1 MRKPSF
7 LVLLFSALFCSALSA
22 QTQPSPDQP
31 QLPNGPGKETVQAV
45 CSKCHTLDRV
55 VAAGFTRDGWQLMVN
70 QMISN
75 GAPLR
80 PDQIPEVVDYLARNF
95 PEKPMPAAVI
105 LPGPVEATIREW
117 KVPTPGSRP
126 HDPLYAPDGS
136 VWYTGNAA
144 NLLGRFDPK
153 TAEFREYH
161 LNTPHSGPHGLVADK
176 DGNIWF
182 TANQAAYV
190 GKLDPKTGNITEYK
204 MPDPDAR
211 DPHTPVFD
219 RDGTLWFTL
228 QGADMIGRLIPAT
241 GEVKL
246 AKVPTAKAL
255 PYGIVVDSKGAVY
268 FDEFGSNKIGSID
281 PVTMEIREYVL
292 PDAAARPRRIAI
304 GSDDLIWYSDY
315 ASGHL
320 GRLDPRTGRATE
332 WLSPGG
338 PKSRPYGITIVG
350 DAIWYS
356 ESGTRPNTVV
366 RFDPAAEKFQTWPI
380 PSGGGVVRN
389 MVHTPDGNLWLACS
403 GVNGIAEVEIIPQPK
418 NSGKPAGL

>member
-1 MRKPSF
+1 MRTRSF
-7 LVLLFSALFCSALSA
+7 LVLLMLSSGLFCSALFA
-22 QTQPSPDQP
+22 QTQPAPDQP
-31 QLPNGPGKETVQAV
+31 QLPDGPGKATVEAV

-55 VAAGFTRDGWQLMVN
+55 ISAGFTRDGWQLMVN

-75 GAPLR
+75 GAALH
-80 PDQIPEVVDYLARNF
+80 PDQIPEVVGYLARNF

-105 LPGPVEATIREW
+105 IPGAVDVSIKEW
-117 KVPTPGSRP
+117 TVPTPGSRP

-136 VWYTGNAA
+136 VWYTGNSS

-153 TAEFREYH
+153 TGEFREYH
-161 LNTPHSGPHGLVADK
+161 LKTARSGPHGLVADK
-176 DGNIWF
+176 NGNIWF

-190 GKLDPKTGNITEYK
+190 GKLDPKTGAITEYK

-219 RDGTLWFTL
+219 RNGTLWFTL
-228 QGADMIGRLIPAT
+228 QGSDMIGRLNPGT

-246 AKVPTAKAL
+246 AKVPTPKAL

-281 PVTMEIREYVL
+281 PLTMEIREYVL
-292 PDAAARPRRIAI
+292 PDASARPRRIAV
-304 GSDDLIWYSDY
+304 GGDDAIWYSDY

-320 GRLDPRTGRATE
+320 GQLDPKTGKVTE

-338 PKSRPYGITIVG
+338 PHSRPYGITIIGGIV
-350 DAIWYS
+350 WYS

-366 RFDPAAEKFQTWPI
+366 RFDPTGEKFQTWAI

-389 MVHTPDGNLWLACS
+389 MVHTPEGDLWLACS
-403 GVNGIAEVEIIPQPK
+403 GVNGIAEVQMK
-418 NSGKPAGL
+418 SKAKTAGF